1 MMMAGQ
7 CTPHFLFETSKR
19 KCAVHGGKEKMFRR
33 VGPHACGPPAS
44 GDGRL
49 AIPRGS
55 QGRKRAALGESFSP
69 GESQIHSAPLS
80 AAAGLSLR
88 DKGRH
93 MGRPLQNA
101 GGFLFSCRGGPV
113 CPPVGKP
120 LRGVVSGS
128 GDRSRGYSIFHPGFP
143 LHRTRGAGLTQLS
156 CPARVGRR
164 PAVFVDT
171 DSGAPRQRGGQLHRS
186 TTKKRS
192 FLLDRSRP
200 VFFSARPKRKWGGGM
215 VKPPSRL
222 DSSPIGVISNNFR
235 TNSPI

>member
-1 MMMAGQ
+1 MAAGQ

-164 PAVFVDT
+164 RQSSSTPILEPPVSAEGNCT
-171 DSGAPRQRGGQLHRS
+171 GARQKSVLFFWTVHGPFSFRQDRKENGGVEWSSRHHGWILHP
-186 TTKKRS
+186 
-192 FLLDRSRP
+192 L
-200 VFFSARPKRKWGGGM
+200 G
-215 VKPPSRL
+215 
-222 DSSPIGVISNNFR
+222 
-235 TNSPI
+235 

>member
-1 MMMAGQ
+1 MAAGQ

-33 VGPHACGPPAS
+33 VGSARVRTSCLRRWKVSNPARQSGTETRPPLGNPSA
-44 GDGRL
+44 
-49 AIPRGS
+49 RGS
-55 QGRKRAALGESFSP
+55 PRYILLRF
-69 GESQIHSAPLS
+69 PLPL
-80 AAAGLSLR
+80 AFPCGT
-88 DKGRH
+88 KGRH

-200 VFFSARPKRKWGGGM
+200 VFFSARPKRKWG
-215 VKPPSRL
+215 VEWASRHHGWIL
-222 DSSPIGVISNNFR
+222 HPLG
-235 TNSPI
+235 

>member
-156 CPARVGRR
+156 CPARAGRR
-164 PAVFVDT
+164 PAGFAGT
-171 DSGAPRQRGGQLHRS
+171 DSEDPRQRGGPLHRS
-186 TTKKRS
+186 ATK
-192 FLLDRSRP
+192 
-200 VFFSARPKRKWGGGM
+200 
-215 VKPPSRL
+215 SRL
-222 DSSPIGVISNNFR
+222 FFWTVHGPFSFPEDGKENGGWNGQAAIAAGFLTQLGGPK
-235 TNSPI
+235 

>member
-7 CTPHFLFETSKR
+7 CTPHCLFETSKR

-33 VGPHACGPPAS
+33 VGPHAGGPPAS
-44 GDGRL
+44 GGGRL
-49 AIPRGS
+49 SIPRGR

-120 LRGVVSGS
+120 
-128 GDRSRGYSIFHPGFP
+128 SRG
-143 LHRTRGAGLTQLS
+143 RE
-156 CPARVGRR
+156 
-164 PAVFVDT
+164 
-171 DSGAPRQRGGQLHRS
+171 RQRGQKQGLFDFPPRISAAPNTRRRADTTELPGASRQKAGSLRRHRFWS
-186 TTKKRS
+186 PPSARRATAPEHDKTA
-192 FLLDRSRP
+192 
-200 VFFSARPKRKWGGGM
+200 FFSFGPSTACFLFGKTEKKMGGGM
-215 VKPPSRL
+215 GKPLSRL
-222 DSSPIGVISNNFR
+222 DSSPNGVISNNFR

>member
-1 MMMAGQ
+1 MMMAEQ

-200 VFFSARPKRKWGGGM
+200 VFFSARPKRKWG
-215 VKPPSRL
+215 VEWASRHHGWIL
-222 DSSPIGVISNNFR
+222 HPLG
-235 TNSPI
+235 

>member
-1 MMMAGQ
+1 MRRARW
-7 CTPHFLFETSKR
+7 KR
-19 KCAVHGGKEKMFRR
+19 KNVSEGRSARVRTSCLRR
-33 VGPHACGPPAS
+33 WKVSNPARQS
-44 GDGRL
+44 GTETRRPWGIL
-49 AIPRGS
+49 
-55 QGRKRAALGESFSP
+55 QP
-69 GESQIHSAPLS
+69 GESQIYSAPLS

-192 FLLDRSRP
+192 FLWTVHGPFSFRQDR
-200 VFFSARPKRKWGGGM
+200 KEMGGGM
-215 VKPPSRL
+215 GKPPSRL

-235 TNSPI
+235 RIVQYSAVQCVLHIKSLR